1 MMTSQEESVGIGD
14 FVLLDEITI
23 DKVVDNLHR
32 RFNGGKLYT
41 YIGEVCVSVNPY
53 RSLNIYGTD
62 QINKYKNR
70 ELFEN
75 PPHIFAIADA
85 VHREMKQQRRDTCIV
100 ISGESGSGKTE
111 ASKIIMKYI
120 AAITN
125 LSGQQEIER
134 FDK

>member
-1 MMTSQEESVGIGD
+1 MI
-14 FVLLDEITI
+14 
-23 DKVVDNLHR
+23 KN
-32 RFNGGKLYT
+32 
-41 YIGEVCVSVNPY
+41 C
-53 RSLNIYGTD
+53 
-62 QINKYKNR
+62 QIIYKNNFKNYILDR

-120 AAITN
+120 AAVTN

-134 FDK
+134 CIDHSRIVSYC